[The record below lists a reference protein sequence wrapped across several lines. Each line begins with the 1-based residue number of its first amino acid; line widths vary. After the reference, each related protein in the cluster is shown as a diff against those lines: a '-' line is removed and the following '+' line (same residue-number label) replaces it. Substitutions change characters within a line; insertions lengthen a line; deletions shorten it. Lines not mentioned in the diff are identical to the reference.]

1 MVAKTEELFKLLWTC
16 AYLRMTIYF
25 ALSGNR
31 ADTAG
36 DIFRQTSCPPMMR
49 SEAKPFNPCAAVKC
63 IGLQL
68 LNIK

>member
-36 DIFRQTSCPPMMR
+36 DIFPTDLLPTYDAFGGKTFQSVCCSQMHWV
-49 SEAKPFNPCAAVKC
+49 AAVEY
-63 IGLQL
+63 
-68 LNIK
+68 